1 VRYKPVDRVRLLG
14 TIFRRQAGKTVYW
27 EPNPVY
33 WEPNPVYWEPNPV
46 YWEPRGSVNKLKTK
60 EKKAMK
66 EA

>member
-1 VRYKPVDRVRLLG
+1 MRYKPVDRVRLLG

-33 WEPNPVYWEPNPV
+33 WEPNPVYWEP
-46 YWEPRGSVNKLKTK
+46 RGSVNKLKTK

>member
-1 VRYKPVDRVRLLG
+1 MRYKPVDRVRLLG

-33 WEPNPVYWEPNPV
+33 WEP
-46 YWEPRGSVNKLKTK
+46 RGSVNKLKTK